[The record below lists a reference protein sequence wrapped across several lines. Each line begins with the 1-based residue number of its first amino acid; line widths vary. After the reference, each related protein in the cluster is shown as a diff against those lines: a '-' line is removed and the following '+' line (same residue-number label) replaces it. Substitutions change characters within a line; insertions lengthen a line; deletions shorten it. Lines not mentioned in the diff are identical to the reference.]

1 MKKRIAI
8 IGAGIGGTS
17 ILRRLVEH
25 EKFNTEYSVDI
36 YDKEALLAAGL
47 RLNTTPNIYSSTRLL
62 KKCR

>member
-36 YDKEALLAAGL
+36 YDKEALLGRGFAFKHDSKHL
-47 RLNTTPNIYSSTRLL
+47 LINTIT
-62 KKCR
+62 KE